1 MKAISP
7 TTLVILFICTALSS
21 CIEFENQELV
31 YHHDNEKDELRLVLR
46 YKGIF
51 GNLDNGQNS
60 QKSPK
65 DIATKEMLNQ
75 KQIEQLES
83 VINEKRAFF
92 FTNWIFEY
100 SPKTLPQ
107 FLEEIVKRN
116 DNRSFGKPEQDLIKA
131 LIENIEL
138 QNVGFHKNGQGQLC
152 GAQTLRIQN
161 FSEVLKLSNRVIR
174 RQTIAHIPQLREEL
188 AEGKVRNPIS
198 EENIQFLVKKMK
210 DPYPFVQIDGNLL
223 SFQFPNLYPDSKN
236 IKQSISNELPKGT
249 RIIQKDRNII
259 ITMGTKDGASGKI
272 SKKCFDGYWP
282 NAKNYMEENHKQ
294 LLLKPKLID
303 QRLQKFLAK

>member
-1 MKAISP
+1 MKSLTSKFLI
-7 TTLVILFICTALSS
+7 VFFICLTLSS
-21 CIEFENQELV
+21 CIEFENQEIV
-31 YHHDNEKDELRLVLR
+31 YEHDIEKDELRLVLR

-51 GNLDNGQNS
+51 GNLDKGQNS
-60 QKSPK
+60 QKDSK
-65 DIATKEMLNQ
+65 DIATKESLNE

-107 FLEEIVKRN
+107 FLEETLKRN
-116 DNRSFGKPEQDLIKA
+116 DNGRFGKPEQDLIKA

-138 QNVGFHKNGQGQLC
+138 QNIGFHKNGQGQLC

-161 FSEVLKLSNRVIR
+161 FSEVLNFSNRVIR

-188 AEGKVRNPIS
+188 AKGEVRNSIS

-210 DPYPFVQIDGNLL
+210 DPYPFIQIDGNLL
-223 SFQFPNLYPDSKN
+223 SFQFPNLYPDSVS

-259 ITMGTKDGASGKI
+259 IAMGTKDGASGKI

-294 LLLKPKLID
+294 LFLKSKQVD
-303 QRLQKFLAK
+303 TRLRKFLAN

>member
-1 MKAISP
+1 MKSLTSKFLI
-7 TTLVILFICTALSS
+7 VFFICLTLSS
-21 CIEFENQELV
+21 CIEFENQEIV
-31 YHHDNEKDELRLVLR
+31 YEHDIEKDELRLVLR

-51 GNLDNGQNS
+51 GNLDKGQNS
-60 QKSPK
+60 QKDSK
-65 DIATKEMLNQ
+65 DIATKESLNE

-107 FLEEIVKRN
+107 FLEETIKRN
-116 DNRSFGKPEQDLIKA
+116 DNGRFGKPEQDLIKA

-138 QNVGFHKNGQGQLC
+138 QNIGFHKNGQGQLC

-161 FSEVLKLSNRVIR
+161 FSEVLNLSNRVIR

-188 AEGKVRNPIS
+188 AKGEVRNSIS

-210 DPYPFVQIDGNLL
+210 DPYPFIQVDGNLL
-223 SFQFPNLYPDSKN
+223 SFQFPNLYPDSEN

-259 ITMGTKDGASGKI
+259 IAMGTKDGASGKI

-303 QRLQKFLAK
+303 QRLQKFLTK

>member
-1 MKAISP
+1 MKSLTSKFLI
-7 TTLVILFICTALSS
+7 VFFICLTLSS
-21 CIEFENQELV
+21 CIEFENQEIV
-31 YHHDNEKDELRLVLR
+31 YEHDIEKDELRLVLR

-51 GNLDNGQNS
+51 GNLDKGQNS
-60 QKSPK
+60 QKDSK
-65 DIATKEMLNQ
+65 DIATKESLNE

-107 FLEEIVKRN
+107 FLEETIKRN
-116 DNRSFGKPEQDLIKA
+116 DNGRFGKPEQDLIKA

-138 QNVGFHKNGQGQLC
+138 QNIGFHKNGQGQLC

-161 FSEVLKLSNRVIR
+161 FSEVLNFSNRVIR

-188 AEGKVRNPIS
+188 TKGEVRNSIS

-210 DPYPFVQIDGNLL
+210 DPYPFIQIDGNLL
-223 SFQFPNLYPDSKN
+223 SFQFPNLYPDSVS

-259 ITMGTKDGASGKI
+259 IAMGTKDGASGKI

-303 QRLQKFLAK
+303 QRLQKFLAN

>member
-1 MKAISP
+1 MKSLTSKFLI
-7 TTLVILFICTALSS
+7 VFFICLTLSS
-21 CIEFENQELV
+21 CIEFENQEIV
-31 YHHDNEKDELRLVLR
+31 YEHDIEKDELRLVLR
-46 YKGIF
+46 YEGIF
-51 GNLDNGQNS
+51 GNLDKGQNS
-60 QKSPK
+60 KKDSK
-65 DIATKEMLNQ
+65 DIATKKTLNE

-107 FLEEIVKRN
+107 FLEETIKRN
-116 DNRSFGKPEQDLIKA
+116 DNGRFGKPEQDLIKA

-138 QNVGFHKNGQGQLC
+138 QNIGFHKNGQGQLC

-174 RQTIAHIPQLREEL
+174 RQTIAHVPQLREEL
-188 AEGKVRNPIS
+188 AKGEVRNSIS

-210 DPYPFVQIDGNLL
+210 DPYPFIQIDGNLL
-223 SFQFPNLYPDSKN
+223 SFQFPNLYPDSVS

-259 ITMGTKDGASGKI
+259 IAMGTKDGASGKI

-303 QRLQKFLAK
+303 QRLQKFLTK

>member
-1 MKAISP
+1 MKSLTSKFLI
-7 TTLVILFICTALSS
+7 VFFICLTLSS
-21 CIEFENQELV
+21 CIEFENQEIV
-31 YHHDNEKDELRLVLR
+31 YEHDIEKDELRLVLR

-51 GNLDNGQNS
+51 GNLDKGQNS
-60 QKSPK
+60 QKDSK
-65 DIATKEMLNQ
+65 DIATKESLNE

-107 FLEEIVKRN
+107 FLEETIKRN
-116 DNRSFGKPEQDLIKA
+116 DNGRFGKPEQDLIKA

-138 QNVGFHKNGQGQLC
+138 QNIGFHKNGQGQLC

-161 FSEVLKLSNRVIR
+161 FSEVLNFSNRVIR

-188 AEGKVRNPIS
+188 AKGEVRNSIS

-210 DPYPFVQIDGNLL
+210 DPYPFIQIDGNLL
-223 SFQFPNLYPDSKN
+223 SFQFPNLYPDSVS

-259 ITMGTKDGASGKI
+259 IAMGTKDGASGKI

-303 QRLQKFLAK
+303 QRLQKFLTK

>member
-1 MKAISP
+1 MKSLTSKFLI
-7 TTLVILFICTALSS
+7 VFFICLTLSS
-21 CIEFENQELV
+21 CIEFENQEIV
-31 YHHDNEKDELRLVLR
+31 YEHDIEKDELRLVLR

-51 GNLDNGQNS
+51 GNLDKGQNS
-60 QKSPK
+60 QKDSK
-65 DIATKEMLNQ
+65 DIATKESLNE

-107 FLEEIVKRN
+107 FLEETIKRN
-116 DNRSFGKPEQDLIKA
+116 DNGRFGKPEQDLIKA

-138 QNVGFHKNGQGQLC
+138 QNIGFHKNGQGQLC

-161 FSEVLKLSNRVIR
+161 FSEVLNFSNRVIR

-188 AEGKVRNPIS
+188 TKGEVRNSIS

-210 DPYPFVQIDGNLL
+210 DPYPFIQIDGNLL
-223 SFQFPNLYPDSKN
+223 SFQFPNLYPDSVS

-259 ITMGTKDGASGKI
+259 IAMGTKDGASGKI

-303 QRLQKFLAK
+303 QRLQKFLTK

>member
-1 MKAISP
+1 MKSLTSKFLI
-7 TTLVILFICTALSS
+7 VFFICLTLSS
-21 CIEFENQELV
+21 CIEFENQEIV
-31 YHHDNEKDELRLVLR
+31 YEHDIEKDELRLVLR

-51 GNLDNGQNS
+51 GNLDKGQNS
-60 QKSPK
+60 QKDSK
-65 DIATKEMLNQ
+65 DIATKESLNE

-107 FLEEIVKRN
+107 FLEETIKRN
-116 DNRSFGKPEQDLIKA
+116 DNGRFGKPEQDLIKA

-138 QNVGFHKNGQGQLC
+138 QNIGFHKNGQGQLC

-161 FSEVLKLSNRVIR
+161 FSEVLNFSNRVIR

-188 AEGKVRNPIS
+188 AKGEVRNSIS

-210 DPYPFVQIDGNLL
+210 DPYPFIQIDGNLL
-223 SFQFPNLYPDSKN
+223 SFQFPNLYPDSVS

-259 ITMGTKDGASGKI
+259 IAMGTKDGASGKI

-303 QRLQKFLAK
+303 QRLQKFLAN

>member
-1 MKAISP
+1 MKSLTSKFLI
-7 TTLVILFICTALSS
+7 VFFICLTLSS
-21 CIEFENQELV
+21 CIEFENQEIV
-31 YHHDNEKDELRLVLR
+31 YEHDIEKDELRLVLR

-51 GNLDNGQNS
+51 GNLDKGQNS
-60 QKSPK
+60 QKDSK
-65 DIATKEMLNQ
+65 DIATKESLNE

-107 FLEEIVKRN
+107 FLEETIKRN
-116 DNRSFGKPEQDLIKA
+116 DNGRFGKPEQDLIKA

-138 QNVGFHKNGQGQLC
+138 QNIGFHKNGQGQLC

-161 FSEVLKLSNRVIR
+161 FSEVLNFSNRVIR

-188 AEGKVRNPIS
+188 AKGEVRNSIS

-210 DPYPFVQIDGNLL
+210 DPYPFIQIDGNLL
-223 SFQFPNLYPDSKN
+223 SFQFPNLYPDSVS

-259 ITMGTKDGASGKI
+259 IAMGTKDGASGKI

-294 LLLKPKLID
+294 LFLKSKQVD
-303 QRLQKFLAK
+303 TRLRKFLAN